1 MCADRGA
8 SLTTVNPDRVR
19 LTYRRTGGLAGIDL
33 TADAQTDDL
42 PTEQAHL
49 ARQLLAAPT
58 RPPQRSIPQRADQFS
73 YTLELDDGTRHRTFH
88 WREHEVPG
96 DVQPLLTAL
105 NRRAHPAPP
114 AG

>member
-1 MCADRGA
+1 
-8 SLTTVNPDRVR
+8 VR

-33 TADAQTDDL
+33 TADAQSDDL

-49 ARQLLAAPT
+49 ARQLLTDAPT
-58 RPPQRSIPQRADQFS
+58 APPQRSVQQGADQFN

-88 WREHEVPG
+88 WGEHEVPG

-105 NRRAHPAPP
+105 NRRARPSPP
-114 AG
+114 A